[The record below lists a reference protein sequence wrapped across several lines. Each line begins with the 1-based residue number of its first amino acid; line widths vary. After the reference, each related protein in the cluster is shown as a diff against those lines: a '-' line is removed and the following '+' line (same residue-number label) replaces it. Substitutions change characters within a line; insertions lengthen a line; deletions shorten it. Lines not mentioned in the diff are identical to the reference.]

1 MDKERLVATSA
12 RFARSVLS
20 NLVATVMPTFY
31 MRAIGE
37 SGRGPADETAL
48 EVATY
53 HAECFRDYAR
63 VLGEA
68 VGSGGDCFNGKR
80 VLEYG
85 PGDFP
90 GTALMMLASGAASV
104 TCVDRFPLLAWSVFN
119 LEMLEKL
126 VQGLPEQGKDAA
138 LRAFVDPSRPEKGFN
153 PARLRYQVS
162 ASGLSGL
169 RGAVDLVVSRAVLEH
184 VNDLAATF
192 LDIEAAL
199 VPGGVAVH
207 QVDLKSH
214 RLHQRNE
221 LDFLTWPD
229 WMWKAMFSGKGAPN
243 RLRVDSY
250 RRAIAGTSLDT
261 LLMDPIDLYPAEIIQ
276 QVRPQLPTAFAGLSN
291 EELSWKA
298 FWLVQRKREPPSA
311 RTPRKMH

>member
-12 RFARSVLS
+12 RFARAALS

-31 MRAIGE
+31 MRATGE

-48 EVATY
+48 EVAAY
-53 HAECFRDYAR
+53 HAECCRDYTR
-63 VLGEA
+63 VLDEA
-68 VGSGGDCFNGKR
+68 VGSGGGRFDGKR

-119 LEMLEKL
+119 QEMLEKL
-126 VQGLPEQGKDAA
+126 LQGLPEQGKDAT
-138 LRAFVDPSRPEKGFN
+138 LRAFVNPLRPEKGFN

-184 VNDLAATF
+184 VNNLAATF

-199 VPGGVAVH
+199 VPGGIAVH
-207 QVDLKSH
+207 LVDLKSH

-276 QVRPQLPTAFAGLSN
+276 QVRPQLPIAFAALSN

-311 RTPRKMH
+311 QTPRKTH